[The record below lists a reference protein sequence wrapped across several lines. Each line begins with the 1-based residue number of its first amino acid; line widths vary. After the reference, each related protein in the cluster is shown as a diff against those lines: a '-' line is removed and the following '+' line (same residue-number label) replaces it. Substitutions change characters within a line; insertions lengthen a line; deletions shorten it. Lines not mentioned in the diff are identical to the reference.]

1 MVSVVEKKIRKE
13 KLVIDG
19 VIQPH
24 LRETMLSARAKIC
37 ELVLIFKTANVDVAD
52 AALFTEQMLT
62 SMLLK

>member
-1 MVSVVEKKIRKE
+1 MVAFVQKTMPKE

-24 LRETMLSARAKIC
+24 LRETMQSARAKIH
-37 ELVLIFKTANVDVAD
+37 ELVLIFKSANVDEAD

-62 SMLLK
+62 ALMMK